1 MITTN
6 AHINP
11 AKVEPKKLGI
21 VTTEGIATQAPEPIT
36 RGSDLSKMITSHDV
50 DGMMGALGYK
60 RVEERDVEDH
70 SKSNTLLNE
79 GLPEPEPKKKAKAKK
94 SA

>member
-1 MITTN
+1 VITTN

-21 VTTEGIATQAPEPIT
+21 VTTAQLPTPEPEPIT
-36 RGSDLSKMITSHDV
+36 RGSDLSKMITTHD
-50 DGMMGALGYK
+50 
-60 RVEERDVEDH
+60 ERDVEDH
-70 SKSNTLLNE
+70 SKSNKLLNDVLLHE
-79 GLPEPEPKKKAKAKK
+79 ATDEAAQAGLNIAPKKKAKPKK